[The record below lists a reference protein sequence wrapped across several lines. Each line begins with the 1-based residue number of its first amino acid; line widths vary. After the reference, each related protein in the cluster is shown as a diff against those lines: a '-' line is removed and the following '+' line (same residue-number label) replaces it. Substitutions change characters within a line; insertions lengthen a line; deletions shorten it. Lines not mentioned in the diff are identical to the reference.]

1 MYEVAKGIIVLAL
14 IVFNFHLKAQGLICG
29 MLWSGMMIW
38 SYTASITF
46 KKLRI
51 LENIWFLLFSSLSFY
66 LLHRYNIVQICG
78 VDDFLL
84 RLLSGNRVLNYVAIS
99 CVMMAELIMTS
110 HSWWRQKRMDD
121 EEADAKIK
129 AEYSAFA
136 NPVVYPQVEIKKG
149 AGKVDDKTSAD
160 DGDDREELYR
170 GHGYLLF
177 RYTTDTLLEDKDA
190 KIICNTREEDPED
203 GIVVYSVP
211 NLEKLDQLKKRIQKD
226 PVGNDKTESK
236 GRSRV

>member
-1 MYEVAKGIIVLAL
+1 
-14 IVFNFHLKAQGLICG
+14 
-29 MLWSGMMIW
+29 
-38 SYTASITF
+38 
-46 KKLRI
+46 
-51 LENIWFLLFSSLSFY
+51 
-66 LLHRYNIVQICG
+66 
-78 VDDFLL
+78 
-84 RLLSGNRVLNYVAIS
+84 
-99 CVMMAELIMTS
+99 
-110 HSWWRQKRMDD
+110 MDD